1 MGLHILIA
9 DKRDIFRAGLRT
21 IFTQE
26 RVA

>member
-9 DKRDIFRAGLRT
+9 DKRDIFRAGLCT